1 MLNESVCIIWA
12 AFEETAL
19 SIKHPMHAAAT
30 SAVPTRDM
38 VIFPPLSPIRSRPAN
53 NKLITFHYSWHPGAR
68 RYEKRSGRTKN
79 AIICRWP
86 VCAQSNRERAL
97 ALLDPEPT
105 PCAERLGRVGTIG
118 APEKLREAARIAE
131 AVLGGNPGQ

>member
-86 VCAQSNRERAL
+86 SVPSRTA
-97 ALLDPEPT
+97 
-105 PCAERLGRVGTIG
+105 G
-118 APEKLREAARIAE
+118 APQRCSTRSPRRARSASE
-131 AVLGGNPGQ
+131 G